1 MLWLFW
7 FSALLIAYILG
18 GYPILLWTLARV
30 NGTSAVLPLDP
41 VKASLLIP
49 VHNGG
54 KFLRKKLESV
64 LNLDYPRELLEVMVV
79 CDGCTDDTASIAQE
93 YADRGVRLIVLP
105 RGGKPAALNAAVPQ
119 LHGDVLVLTDVRQHL
134 EPDSLRALVSRFGD
148 SNVGVVSGE
157 LLLRRGTQRDE
168 ADVGLYWRY
177 ESWMRK
183 NLGSIDSMFGATG
196 PFYAIR
202 RSLFTPIP
210 SDILLDDVYL
220 PMTAFFKGYRLVV
233 EESARAF
240 DYPMTRNRE
249 FDRKV
254 RTLGGNYQLLAR
266 MPELLSLKNRLLF
279 HFLSYKLARL
289 LLPWL
294 LVLVFLSSWWL
305 PDPWKWLVIDLQA
318 VAYLLALCDASV
330 PQTSS
335 IKRISSPFGTFLA
348 FMVATIMGLK
358 VLFVAPQSL
367 WKVTDV
373 ELKS

>member
-1 MLWLFW
+1 M
-7 FSALLIAYILG
+7 
-18 GYPILLWTLARV
+18 
-30 NGTSAVLPLDP
+30 
-41 VKASLLIP
+41 
-49 VHNGG
+49 
-54 KFLRKKLESV
+54 
-64 LNLDYPRELLEVMVV
+64 V

-240 DYPMTRNRE
+240 DYPMTRRSGI
-249 FDRKV
+249 R
-254 RTLGGNYQLLAR
+254 
-266 MPELLSLKNRLLF
+266 S
-279 HFLSYKLARL
+279 
-289 LLPWL
+289 
-294 LVLVFLSSWWL
+294 
-305 PDPWKWLVIDLQA
+305 
-318 VAYLLALCDASV
+318 
-330 PQTSS
+330 
-335 IKRISSPFGTFLA
+335 
-348 FMVATIMGLK
+348 
-358 VLFVAPQSL
+358 
-367 WKVTDV
+367 
-373 ELKS
+373 

>member
-1 MLWLFW
+1 M
-7 FSALLIAYILG
+7 
-18 GYPILLWTLARV
+18 
-30 NGTSAVLPLDP
+30 AVLVFRVTNRVYSRWLPHPVVDARARERKVRGSSLDP

-240 DYPMTRNRE
+240 DYPMTRDRE